1 MNMHSQ
7 TSTRLGAALLV
18 GGGLL
23 FGAVPSRAAIIY
35 SGVVD
40 IPIPTTFAG
49 IYLDI
54 ATGGTTAPT
63 SGSDVATDSYTV
75 GYSEPLTWDVNFF
88 FGGIGIAYSPTF
100 RPFVDDTVGN
110 RSQILNVSDGTVIS
124 TAAASRTVGTDTYG
138 GSGRSNQSTGSSHF
152 DTPTVGPPAYSAFT
166 PGVAGYI
173 AFVLNPGTEAQ
184 QYGWINVTLTNDGTE
199 GTIHAWAYSDEESF
213 TVAQI
218 PEPNAATA
226 LVIAA
231 ALAASRRRRPNHGA
245 APANPR

>member
-1 MNMHSQ
+1 MNMHSL
-7 TSTRLGAALLV
+7 TSTRLGTALLV

-23 FGAVPSRAAIIY
+23 LGAVPARAAIIY

-54 ATGGTTAPT
+54 AAGDTTAPT
-63 SGSDVATDSYTV
+63 GGSDVATDSYTI
-75 GYSEPLTWDVNFF
+75 GYSEPLVWDVNFF

-110 RSQILNVSDGTVIS
+110 RSQILNVSDDTVIS

-138 GSGRSNQSTGSSHF
+138 GSGRSNQSSGSSHF

-166 PGVAGYI
+166 PGVPGYI

-184 QYGWINVTLTNDGTE
+184 YGWISVTLNNGTE
-199 GTIHAWAYSDEESF
+199 GTIHAWAYSDEPAF

-218 PEPNAATA
+218 PEPNAAPA

-231 ALAASRRRRPNHGA
+231 ALAASRRRRRPNHGA
-245 APANPR
+245 PPANPR